1 MFKFHSQSNFFK
13 KVIEW
18 GLITVPP
25 LLILLLVPIQPNFGL
40 SSIIWGPA
48 IIGFVVSLI
57 KIIYYILR
65 VICFKKI
72 TLRSVIRPSLTIV
85 IYIFAMNLQQTS
97 RAEAL
102 LYARSLAIE
111 IQKKCDLNVCPQSTE
126 KWSALEINKTKYK
139 NYDRS
144 FVKAGK
150 WWTQYAL
157 TYTSPN
163 KDNADKFTL
172 FLYIDIDT
180 HFTFI
185 GGNGVTL
192 TEKNKYSQA
201 RPLNENSY

>member
-18 GLITVPP
+18 GLIIVPP

-48 IIGFVVSLI
+48 IIGFVVSFI

-111 IQKKCDLNVCPQSTE
+111 IQKNV
-126 KWSALEINKTKYK
+126 I
-139 NYDRS
+139 
-144 FVKAGK
+144 
-150 WWTQYAL
+150 
-157 TYTSPN
+157 
-163 KDNADKFTL
+163 
-172 FLYIDIDT
+172 
-180 HFTFI
+180 
-185 GGNGVTL
+185 
-192 TEKNKYSQA
+192 
-201 RPLNENSY
+201 

>member
-18 GLITVPP
+18 GLIIVPP

-48 IIGFVVSLI
+48 IIGFVVSFI

-72 TLRSVIRPSLTIV
+72 TLKSVIRPSLTIV

-97 RAEAL
+97 IAEAL

-157 TYTSPN
+157 TYTPPN
-163 KDNADKFTL
+163 EDNANQFTL

-180 HFTFI
+180 HFTFR
-185 GGNGVTL
+185 GGNDSAL
-192 TEKNKYSQA
+192 TEKGKRTAIKQLNK
-201 RPLNENSY
+201 NNN